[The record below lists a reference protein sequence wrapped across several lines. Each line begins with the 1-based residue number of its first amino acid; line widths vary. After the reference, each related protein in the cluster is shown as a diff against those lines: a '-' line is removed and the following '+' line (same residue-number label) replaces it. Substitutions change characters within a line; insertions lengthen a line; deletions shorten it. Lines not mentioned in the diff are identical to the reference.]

1 MIGKI
6 TMWKMSEINDDVFEC
21 KTRAETNL
29 LVALAEYLREIDAN
43 SENIGLYMR
52 LLQTNRE
59 EVVNALVKSKN
70 ESSIFSKVELNSEH
84 TRIALRILASIF
96 PEEIYEPVLNSLLS
110 IFETLYYSPVYG
122 FNVYPLTIMDINQ
135 IAKYLTRDS
144 DQDAPVSRSLLKF
157 LENIHQCVELGS
169 NKEFHA
175 VQVHAGRISLAYL
188 DKSKHIEDIIPHA
201 LISMPESVRKNK
213 TRIIKK

>member
-1 MIGKI
+1 
-6 TMWKMSEINDDVFEC
+6 MWKMSEINDDIFKC

-59 EVVNALVKSKN
+59 EVVNALVSSKN
-70 ESSIFSKVELNSEH
+70 ESTIFSKVELNSEH
-84 TRIALRILASIF
+84 TRSALRILASLF

-110 IFETLYYSPVYG
+110 IFETLYYNPVYG

-135 IAKYLTRDS
+135 IAKYLTRDT

-157 LENIHQCVELGS
+157 LENIHQCVEIGS
-169 NKEFHA
+169 VKEFHA
-175 VQVHAGRISLAYL
+175 VQVHAGRISLAYF
-188 DKSKHIEDIIPHA
+188 DKRKHIEDLIPHA
-201 LISMPESVRKNK
+201 LIKMPENMRKNK
-213 TRIIKK
+213 AKIIKK